1 MADRNSLPPQV
12 LEALRRG
19 NKIEAIKLLRQAMAV
34 GLAEAKS
41 VVEAHDMVGGNSA
54 PKAKAKAE
62 AKSAAAKSKAA
73 NHTSAYIRAREDDLS
88 PGEVPRSSASPLG
101 IVVAIAAVAAA
112 AWLFVK
118 FG

>member
-12 LEALRRG
+12 LEALKRG
-19 NKIEAIKLLRQAMAV
+19 NKIEAIKLLRAVMSV

-41 VVEAHDMVGGNSA
+41 VVEAHDRMSGDSA
-54 PKAKAKAE
+54 PRAKP
-62 AKSAAAKSKAA
+62 KAA
-73 NHTSAYIRAREDDLS
+73 PPSMASKHTSAYIRARDDDLS

-112 AWLFVK
+112 AWLYVK